1 MDTRTLRQQLAENVK
16 LARERGG
23 LSKSRLCLMAGISR
37 PILDGIERGDQHI
50 KLNTLCRLSVVL
62 EKEPCELLR

>member
-1 MDTRTLRQQLAENVK
+1 MLRQQLAENVK

-37 PILDGIERGDQHI
+37 PILDGIER
-50 KLNTLCRLSVVL
+50 R
-62 EKEPCELLR
+62 